1 MRGKKVQ
8 KFTITSKKKVLVLFF
23 IVLAAFLFLFIRLGW
38 LIQNNE
44 TEYQKQVL
52 SQRSYDS
59 KTLPARRGDIVDSK
73 GVKLATCEKVYNLV
87 VDASVMTTKDGKYVE
102 STLEALGHCFPQLNI
117 SEIRQFVTQNPGN
130 QWHVVLKK
138 LTFDEISEFKILQS
152 DKKNNIYG
160 IWFEEEFRRVYPCG
174 SLAADV
180 IGFTR
185 SDNHGLYGLE
195 EFYNKELNGL
205 DGRTYGYLDDDLNLQ
220 RTVKPAVDGYTIHS
234 TLDSNIQAIAEK
246 YLKKFNEEHQNHA
259 HNGNGAENLACVV
272 MEVNTGNVLAMA
284 SYPTFDLNDTKN
296 TSALLGS
303 VQVEQVD
310 KENGYFEIKK
320 TGKYIDQELLDS
332 MTDEEIMTNLNYLWK
347 NFCIT
352 SSYEPGSTFKPFTVA
367 AAIETKS
374 VERESYYE
382 CLGSWQVGP
391 HNIHCHNRYGDG
403 VISLKT
409 GVAKSCNVCM
419 MKVAATMGIE
429 KFSKFQ
435 RAFNFGLKTNID
447 LAGEARTADFIR
459 TADKMDAADL
469 ATYSFGQNF
478 NVTMIQLASGFC
490 SLINGGYYYEP
501 HMVSKITNSSGVTV
515 KNIEPRVLKR
525 TISDSTSEFIRE
537 CCKAVVTE
545 GTGKQARP
553 AGYMIGGKTG
563 TAETFPRDK
572 NEFVV
577 SFIGYAPADD
587 PQILVYV
594 VVDRV
599 NEPKQDNVSYAREI
613 VRNIFTEVLPY
624 KNIFM
629 TEELSDKEIKEL
641 EQLKLENTLKY
652 GKALEN
658 PDEQQ
663 QEESKPEEKDPAWKS
678 FPVDPAT
685 GYLKDPNTGELLD
698 PETGD
703 PVNSS
708 YNALDG
714 ELANDE
720 IQTEKYGR

>member
-1 MRGKKVQ
+1 MQQRKKNR
-8 KFTITSKKKVLVLFF
+8 KFSETSQKKVLVLFF
-23 IVLAAFLFLFIRLGW
+23 IVLAAFIFLFTRIVW
-38 LIQNNE
+38 LIKNNE

-59 KTLPARRGDIVDSK
+59 KSLPARRGDIVDAK
-73 GVKLATCEKVYNLV
+73 GIKLATCEKVYNLV
-87 VDASVMTTKDGKYVE
+87 VDASVMTTKDGKYIE
-102 STLEALGHCFPQLNI
+102 TTLSALEECFPQLDVN
-117 SEIRQFVTQNPGN
+117 EIRTFVKQYPRN

-138 LTFDEISEFKILQS
+138 LSYDEISAFKVMQGENKEI
-152 DKKNNIYG
+152 KG
-160 IWFEEEFRRVYPCG
+160 IWFEEEFQRIYPGG

-185 SDNHGLYGLE
+185 TDNQGLYGLE
-195 EFYNKELNGL
+195 EFYNKELNGV

-234 TLDSNIQAIAEK
+234 TIDSNVQSIVEK
-246 YLKKFNEEHQNHA
+246 CLKDFNEEHKDHS
-259 HNGNGAENLACVV
+259 HPGNGAENLGCIV

-296 TSALLGS
+296 LDALLGM
-303 VQVEQVD
+303 VEVEQVD

-320 TGKYIDQELLDS
+320 TGNYINRELLES
-332 MTDEEIMTNLNYLWK
+332 MTDEQKMTNLNYLWK
-347 NFCIT
+347 NYCIT

-367 AAIETKS
+367 AALETDSIEP
-374 VERESYYE
+374 ESYYE

-409 GVAKSCNVCM
+409 AVAQSCNVAM
-419 MKVAATMGIE
+419 MKIATTMGAE

-435 RAFNFGLKTNID
+435 KAFNFGLKTNID
-447 LAGEARTADFIR
+447 LAGEARTADFLR
-459 TADKMDAADL
+459 NADEMDPSDL

-478 NVTMIQLASGFC
+478 NVTMIQLATGFC

-515 KNIEPRVLKR
+515 KNIEPRILKQ
-525 TISDSTSEFIRE
+525 TISSSTSELIRE
-537 CCKAVVTE
+537 YCKAVVTE
-545 GTGKQARP
+545 GTGKKARP

-563 TAETFPRDK
+563 TAQTYPREG

-599 NEPKQDNVSYAREI
+599 NEAKQDNVQHAREI
-613 VRNIFTEVLPY
+613 VRNIFTELLPY
-624 KNIFM
+624 ENIFM

-641 EQLKLENTLKY
+641 EERNLENTLKY

-658 PDEQQ
+658 PDTTT
-663 QEESKPEEKDPAWKS
+663 QETETVEEKDPAWKS
-678 FPVDPAT
+678 FPKDPET

-698 PETGD
+698 PDTGD
-703 PVNSS
+703 PINGSQH
-708 YNALDG
+708 AIDF
-714 ELANDE
+714 
-720 IQTEKYGR
+720 